1 MFPAL
6 FSWFWAALSLLAAI
20 HVRKRLKSRFL
31 TAALLAG
38 LALNALAGLAN
49 GLAITANGLKMP
61 VERITEEGWASAPKV
76 LCDEGDEK
84 GVACR
89 TLSLPLVV
97 LDWFRPDDIHRDV
110 GPEDDVNLRWLGDRY
125 PLRFC
130 ERSTVY
136 SLGDAFAAIGW
147 MILTPALAL
156 WSAARL
162 LRRFRKRKDAPY

>member
-6 FSWFWAALSLLAAI
+6 FSWFWAALSLLAAV
-20 HVRKRLKSRFL
+20 HARKRLKSRL
-31 TAALLAG
+31 LKAALLAG
-38 LALNALAGLAN
+38 LALNAFAGVAN
-49 GLAITANGLKMP
+49 GLVITANGLKMP
-61 VERITEEGWASAPKV
+61 VERITEERWAAAPKI
-76 LCDEGDEK
+76 LCDEGDES

-97 LDWFRPDDIHRDV
+97 LDRFRPDDIHRDV
-110 GPEDDVNLRWLGDRY
+110 GPDDDVNLRWLGDRY

-147 MILTPALAL
+147 MILAPALLLRGAAA
-156 WSAARL
+156 AARAL
-162 LRRFRKRKDAPY
+162 LRRAREP